1 MCLKKNQHPLIF
13 PLFFILKGLLKGY
26 KLFISPFLGPR
37 CRFFP
42 SCSDYAS
49 ESLSFH
55 GVFKGSFLAIK
66 RLLKCHPWGG
76 EGYDP
81 VPRSSLKKSCEKNF
95 LESFRFR
102 L

>member
-1 MCLKKNQHPLIF
+1 MVF
-13 PLFFILKGLLKGY
+13 PLFLILKGLLKAY

-42 SCSDYAS
+42 SCSEYAY
-49 ESLSFH
+49 ESLSFY
-55 GVFKGSFLAIK
+55 GIFKGSSLTFK

-81 VPRSSLKKSCEKNF
+81 VPHPSLKKSYKENF
-95 LESFRFR
+95 LENFNFR